1 MGKEHLLQHYQPI
14 LHTKESNCKISCN
27 ETTQKMEEDIPNYKL
42 FKPNNYENKDKNSNE
57 KNDNLKRSQFGQKL
71 KGI

>member
-1 MGKEHLLQHYQPI
+1 
-14 LHTKESNCKISCN
+14 
-27 ETTQKMEEDIPNYKL
+27 MEEDIPNYKL

-57 KNDNLKRSQFGQKL
+57 KNDNLKKSQCGQKL